1 MKLRGKI
8 SLGYWVLAGMVVF
21 VIISGL
27 LALNIILAKYQFIV
41 DEQYP
46 NLVKTV
52 LSGQAS
58 TETIGTLEQ
67 QIQQEKA
74 TVKLIGQGLNTVMPV
89 FMLVAIAGG
98 AWAAIIVPRRISR
111 PVVELAEISSQVAKG
126 DLTGSFNV
134 NTDDEIGELSQAFS
148 FMLVSL
154 RELIQKLGSHT
165 GRVAQTSQT
174 LAHVSEEVAQA
185 SQQISAVVVN
195 VAEGNIQQTKQVQ
208 ETLQMTSQLI
218 KILNV
223 AVEASREQQE
233 SVHQAALTVK
243 QMEESVT
250 KITRNTQVVAIVA
263 GETEDTAAKGGQAVE
278 ATING
283 MDKIKTTVWDSAAQ
297 LRSLGNKSK
306 LVGEI
311 VTVINQI
318 AEQTNLLAL
327 NAAIEAARAGDHG
340 KGFAVVAD
348 EVRKLAEGSGKA
360 AQEISRLI
368 EGMQASTADAI
379 RAMEA
384 GTKEV
389 DKGAALAAE
398 ARVALVAIL
407 QGITRTNEQVRGISG
422 AAEEVTLCNS
432 EVISSIQK
440 ITEINAVNI
449 NRIESLIQGGAG
461 VKEAVKTISRFSG
474 ETNLSTQHA
483 ATATQTMTASTEEIA
498 ASSSELAT
506 LAKELEQLL
515 KGFIYTS

>member
-1 MKLRGKI
+1 
-8 SLGYWVLAGMVVF
+8 
-21 VIISGL
+21 
-27 LALNIILAKYQFIV
+27 
-41 DEQYP
+41 
-46 NLVKTV
+46 
-52 LSGQAS
+52 
-58 TETIGTLEQ
+58 
-67 QIQQEKA
+67 
-74 TVKLIGQGLNTVMPV
+74 
-89 FMLVAIAGG
+89 
-98 AWAAIIVPRRISR
+98 
-111 PVVELAEISSQVAKG
+111 
-126 DLTGSFNV
+126 
-134 NTDDEIGELSQAFS
+134 
-148 FMLVSL
+148 
-154 RELIQKLGSHT
+154 
-165 GRVAQTSQT
+165 
-174 LAHVSEEVAQA
+174 
-185 SQQISAVVVN
+185 
-195 VAEGNIQQTKQVQ
+195 
-208 ETLQMTSQLI
+208 
-218 KILNV
+218 
-223 AVEASREQQE
+223 
-233 SVHQAALTVK
+233 
-243 QMEESVT
+243 MEESVT
-250 KITRNTQVVAIVA
+250 KITRNTQVVANVA
-263 GETEDTAAKGGQAVE
+263 GETEETAAKGGQAVE

-297 LRSLGNKSK
+297 LRSLGDKSK
-306 LVGEI
+306 LVCEI

-327 NAAIEAARAGDHG
+327 NAAIEAARAGDNG

-368 EGMQASTADAI
+368 EGMQASTSDAI

-389 DKGAALAAE
+389 DKGAALAVE

-407 QGITRTNEQVRGISG
+407 QGITRTNEQVRGISS

-449 NRIESLIQGGAG
+449 NRIESLILEGAG
-461 VKEAVKTISRFSG
+461 VKEAVNTISRVSG

-498 ASSSELAT
+498 SSSAELAA